1 MLLRWKQA
9 LVDFIFVFVFCIIK
23 KNLQRMNA
31 ANAVCSHFEIGSVKE
46 EVSFP
51 SFLPSL
57 LPSFLPSIRK

>member
-1 MLLRWKQA
+1 METSLGG
-9 LVDFIFVFVFCIIK
+9 FYFCFCFLYYK
-23 KNLQRMNA
+23 KNPQRMNA